1 MLPWNLS
8 LTSNSLKDERSNI
21 ECTVTKKYFK
31 IDDDIIDRVSVM
43 PWIASLKIVRRQSR
57 LSSSNALFFIST
69 INAFLE
75 LKHTSV
81 FLTNDFFEIGPS
93 LHDNKGVNGRFKGAL
108 LLCLIET

>member
-1 MLPWNLS
+1 
-8 LTSNSLKDERSNI
+8 
-21 ECTVTKKYFK
+21 
-31 IDDDIIDRVSVM
+31 M

-75 LKHTSV
+75 LKHIPV

-93 LHDNKGVNGRFKGAL
+93 FHDNKGVNDRFEGEL
-108 LLCLIET
+108 LLWLIVT